1 MGKGHT
7 FFSMLV
13 NLQIHPFHIDPIQ
26 FKICFDSSLDIFK
39 MMIFHWLFYSLRWPF
54 LLLEMN

>member
-7 FFSMLV
+7 FFSMIV

-26 FKICFDSSLDIFK
+26 FKICVDSSLDIFK
-39 MMIFHWLFYSLRWPF
+39 LMIFHRVVL
-54 LLLEMN
+54 